1 MLKSNLKV
9 PLLGIMMS
17 KACPLPIYQS
27 IQEDTARLITFTPE
41 SISWTKSTVKGL
53 LLQGEKWIRKE
64 LPLPHAVYNCR
75 YSDEKWTLKK
85 LEQLIGTGKT
95 FNSVT
100 RFDKWDIHRILAA
113 APSGRHTPKTQLY
126 SPRGLEN
133 LLNQHQAAVIK
144 PRKGHLGQNIL
155 LVKINENGE
164 YQLYQYHSI
173 PICTSK
179 SWRGFMQFLR
189 KHLVT
194 EDYVVQQFIPIAMTN
209 SRIFDI
215 RLLVQKGFEEQWNVT
230 ATLSRVAVRNYFV
243 TNVCRSI
250 IPVEEALAHKQLDQ
264 GKLLEQL
271 TQMSLQIAELL
282 DKHLGLLG
290 EISVDF
296 ALDEQ
301 NYPWIIEVNGMPSK
315 ELFLPLRNRKIL
327 KKAYQ
332 SPLEYAYSLAT
343 K

>member
-1 MLKSNLKV
+1 MECN
-9 PLLGIMMS
+9 
-17 KACPLPIYQS
+17 
-27 IQEDTARLITFTPE
+27 T
-41 SISWTKSTVKGL
+41 
-53 LLQGEKWIRKE
+53 
-64 LPLPHAVYNCR
+64 
-75 YSDEKWTLKK
+75 
-85 LEQLIGTGKT
+85 
-95 FNSVT
+95 
-100 RFDKWDIHRILAA
+100 
-113 APSGRHTPKTQLY
+113 
-126 SPRGLEN
+126 
-133 LLNQHQAAVIK
+133 
-144 PRKGHLGQNIL
+144 
-155 LVKINENGE
+155 
-164 YQLYQYHSI
+164 
-173 PICTSK
+173 
-179 SWRGFMQFLR
+179 
-189 KHLVT
+189 
-194 EDYVVQQFIPIAMTN
+194 
-209 SRIFDI
+209 
-215 RLLVQKGFEEQWNVT
+215 
-230 ATLSRVAVRNYFV
+230 TLSRVAVRNYFV